1 MVCRPPL
8 RCLSQ
13 QNDGEEE
20 EGSSTV
26 KITYLS
32 LGGDFFFFIL
42 EFVLD
47 FRNDNLMILVIRSLF
62 PYQRPI
68 LLDFWEDNLMILE
81 IKYLFPYQRE
91 ILPC

>member
-1 MVCRPPL
+1 MMEKKKKEVRQL
-8 RCLSQ
+8 RLHTFPS
-13 QNDGEEE
+13 
-20 EGSSTV
+20 EG
-26 KITYLS
+26 I
-32 LGGDFFFFIL
+32 FFFIL
-42 EFVLD
+42 EFALD
-47 FRNDNLMILVIRSLF
+47 FRNDNLMLLVIRSLF